1 MARSVINKKIEYTLV
16 LDEQEARWL
25 RGLMQN
31 PIFDEEPDE
40 EPELDRTMRETI
52 WAALAI
58 DKF

>member
-31 PIFDEEPDE
+31 PIFDESPEE
-40 EPELDRTMRETI
+40 EPELDNQIRRSI
-52 WAALAI
+52 WDALAI

>member
-52 WAALAI
+52 WTALAI